1 MKTIQLTPRQRKEIG
16 ERRRQAQD
24 RRVYQRL
31 SAVLWSDDGRTREE
45 IARLVGVSTR
55 QVGQWL
61 RIFRNKGLDELGT
74 LHYQGDPGRLGP
86 AQVKRLR
93 QEIETGVFHNAD
105 QVRTWIES
113 TFGVSYSASGVKD
126 LLRRIG
132 ASYHKVSGFFWKAD
146 VEEQKKFVRKH
157 RRHKHEAGPTTRR
170 YFVDACHPVWGV
182 DLLYSCWLLVGQR
195 FYVGVGNGRKRLNIL
210 GAYSP
215 DDHDYVDLRLT
226 KENITG
232 EQFVKLLEKLLA
244 KHPEA
249 EKFLLYLDN
258 ARYYSKP
265 VVKEWLAAHPQFR
278 LVPLPAYSPNL
289 NLIERLWKFLRKKA
303 LNRWHKTF
311 EEMQA
316 AVAGVLDRLG
326 DYRDELST
334 LMTERFAIVEVEQ
347 AVAWGRQSASS
358 TETGPRTE
366 GHRDSPSRL
375 HELTELAHH
384 ETPVRASTSRHS
396 VWKEVLDRRR
406 YTVKSGRRPVEV
418 TGLIR
423 GDVAHRRTQGRDRV
437 CNSLGHDVPD
447 RRRQVIDVLDVDR

>member
-1 MKTIQLTPRQRKEIG
+1 MKTIQLTPQQRNDIS

-24 RRVYQRL
+24 RRIYQRL
-31 SAVLWSDDGRTREE
+31 SAVLWSDAGRTREE
-45 IARLVGVSTR
+45 IAELVGVSTR
-55 QVGQWL
+55 QVGQWF
-61 RIFRNKGLDELGT
+61 RIFRNKGLDQLCT
-74 LHYQGDPGRLGP
+74 LHYQGDPGRLRP
-86 AQVKRLR
+86 AQVERLK
-93 QEIETGVFHNAD
+93 QEIATGVFHNAE
-105 QVRTWIES
+105 QVRTWVQE
-113 TFGVSYSASGVKD
+113 TWGVDYSISGLKD

-157 RRHKHEAGPTTRR
+157 RRHKREAGPTTRR

-232 EQFVKLLEKLLA
+232 EQFVKLLEALRA
-244 KHPEA
+244 KHPGT
-249 EKFLLYLDN
+249 EKFILYLDN

-265 VVKEWLAAHPQFR
+265 CVKEWLANHREFR

-316 AVAGVLDRLG
+316 AVAEVLDRLG
-326 DYRDELST
+326 DYRDELAT

-347 AVAWGRQSASS
+347 AVA
-358 TETGPRTE
+358 
-366 GHRDSPSRL
+366 
-375 HELTELAHH
+375 
-384 ETPVRASTSRHS
+384 
-396 VWKEVLDRRR
+396 
-406 YTVKSGRRPVEV
+406 
-418 TGLIR
+418 
-423 GDVAHRRTQGRDRV
+423 
-437 CNSLGHDVPD
+437 
-447 RRRQVIDVLDVDR
+447 